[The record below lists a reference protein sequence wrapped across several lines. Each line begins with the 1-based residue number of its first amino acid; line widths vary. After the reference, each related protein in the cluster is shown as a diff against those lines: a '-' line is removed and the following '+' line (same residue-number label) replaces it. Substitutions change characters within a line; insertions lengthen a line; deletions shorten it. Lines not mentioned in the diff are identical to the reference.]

1 MGNSEVGHIHIG
13 AGRLIPQDMI
23 RIDEEI
29 KKGRFYKNKV
39 LLKTVQNVKK
49 KKGVLHLMGLLS
61 DGGVHSHINHL
72 FALLDFAKKNGIKE
86 VYIHT
91 FLDGR
96 DVPPKSAAKYL
107 KQADDYTKK
116 IGIGKI
122 ETIMGRF
129 YAMDR
134 DNRWNREHMAYSAL
148 AECQGLKYA
157 TWKEALNSAYKRGET
172 DEFVKP
178 SIIGKK
184 ETVCPIRNNDSVI
197 FFNFRSDRARQLT
210 KAFVLG
216 EFNKFKRKKIIGLE
230 FVSMT
235 QYDKKVPCDVAYPP
249 QKPGNTLGEII
260 SKNGLMQ
267 FRIAETEKY
276 AHVTYFIN
284 NGRESPNKNEDRIL
298 IPSPKVERYDKTP
311 KMSAE
316 KITQDTVKI
325 IGSKK
330 YDLVIMNYAN
340 ADIVGH
346 TGNIK
351 ATVQACNFIDNCLGK
366 ILSACTS
373 NDYDLMITADHGN
386 AEEMGKYHE
395 TDHSINKVPCFI
407 MAKQNVK
414 LKLKDFALYN
424 IAPTILTLLD
434 IKAPKEMEES
444 MIVRK

>member
-1 MGNSEVGHIHIG
+1 MPEKDVKKVVLVILDGWGVAKPNKTNAISLAKTPTLDRLKKEALYTQLYASQKYVGLPKGFMGNSEVGHIHIG

-157 TWKEALNSAYKRGET
+157 TWK
-172 DEFVKP
+172 
-178 SIIGKK
+178 
-184 ETVCPIRNNDSVI
+184 
-197 FFNFRSDRARQLT
+197 
-210 KAFVLG
+210 
-216 EFNKFKRKKIIGLE
+216 
-230 FVSMT
+230 
-235 QYDKKVPCDVAYPP
+235 
-249 QKPGNTLGEII
+249 
-260 SKNGLMQ
+260 
-267 FRIAETEKY
+267 
-276 AHVTYFIN
+276 
-284 NGRESPNKNEDRIL
+284 
-298 IPSPKVERYDKTP
+298 
-311 KMSAE
+311 
-316 KITQDTVKI
+316 
-325 IGSKK
+325 
-330 YDLVIMNYAN
+330 
-340 ADIVGH
+340 
-346 TGNIK
+346 
-351 ATVQACNFIDNCLGK
+351 
-366 ILSACTS
+366 
-373 NDYDLMITADHGN
+373 
-386 AEEMGKYHE
+386 
-395 TDHSINKVPCFI
+395 
-407 MAKQNVK
+407 
-414 LKLKDFALYN
+414 
-424 IAPTILTLLD
+424 
-434 IKAPKEMEES
+434 
-444 MIVRK
+444 